1 MGGAE
6 CLFLCL
12 SDNISSKV
20 AEGIGK
26 WNEDGD
32 GDPEICKVVFKDS
45 GLTDVEKTNS
55 IQTLKRYGINEVRS
69 I

>member
-1 MGGAE
+1 MGGGAE

-32 GDPEICKVVFKDS
+32 PEICKVVFKDS

-55 IQTLKRYGINEVRS
+55 LQTLKRYGINEVRS